1 MKFTTAKLRRL
12 RLILRRLRPYNVTR
26 FAARYGHGSV
36 LSAGV
41 FFGRYLLFNF
51 RVYNFPGSS
60 IPKNFVCR
68 FSHFVV
74 TFFPGDPNN
83 GHIFWAARLA
93 ANIFPVL
100 RSDKQSAKRKRITT
114 LRFRTSIENIG
125 TVRDYVNS
133 TRDLRTWA
141 REERRRWH
149 IYIYIIA
156 ILERRNAYTSLR
168 CTWFLLSLRECP
180 YKLSVWSMINFAP
193 TDRSEKMIFEYDRF
207 VSLTPLF
214 GSPFL

>member
-1 MKFTTAKLRRL
+1 VNKSYREIYYREVTPTTFNIKTVTAVQRYPFRRTL
-12 RLILRRLRPYNVTR
+12 WPRL
-26 FAARYGHGSV
+26 
-36 LSAGV
+36 GV
-41 FFGRYLLFNF
+41 VSGRFFGRYLLFNF

-149 IYIYIIA
+149 IYIYNSYS
-156 ILERRNAYTSLR
+156 RTS
-168 CTWFLLSLRECP
+168 
-180 YKLSVWSMINFAP
+180 
-193 TDRSEKMIFEYDRF
+193 
-207 VSLTPLF
+207 
-214 GSPFL
+214 